1 MKLAEPII
9 LSPEEC
15 STIDAWST
23 CPTTSFRRAGRS
35 FPYRLVQRARIIRM
49 AAGGILSQDIAKEL
63 HISRPTVQLWR
74 QRFLF
79 LRLSGLEKDAPRPGR
94 KPRIQQRKINAIIE
108 ATLHTTPP
116 DATHWST
123 RSMAKALGV
132 SKATVC
138 PDMATAQSQATSC
151 RDIQTQSRQ
160 AVCRETSRYRWAI
173 SQSARQST
181 GLVCR
186 RKESDPSSR
195 PNATFITFTPR
206 PSGASDTRLY
216 TARND
221 NFIRCLEHARWKGHR
236 RLHAQTPAS
245 RIYPVLTT
253 RKCQNPAGFGFA
265 SYRRQLWCSQ
275 APTGHKLAQAS
286 SSVPLALYSNI
297 QFMAEYGG
305 TLVPGNYRQTY
316 SPWFI
321 QKRSGSN
328 QGNYAVSRQSQP
340 KSTRFYLERISRTDY
355 GKDRQM

>member
-1 MKLAEPII
+1 MCEISGTNYIVSRRMLDHRRMVNLPDYVIQAGGKKFSLP
-9 LSPEEC
+9 SC
-15 STIDAWST
+15 STRPDY
-23 CPTTSFRRAGRS
+23 PDGGRRDS
-35 FPYRLVQRARIIRM
+35 
-49 AAGGILSQDIAKEL
+49 
-63 HISRPTVQLWR
+63 
-74 QRFLF
+74 
-79 LRLSGLEKDAPRPGR
+79 
-94 KPRIQQRKINAIIE
+94 KPRYWPKNFIFLVR
-108 ATLHTTPP
+108 PF
-116 DATHWST
+116 S
-123 RSMAKALGV
+123 SGV
-132 SKATVC
+132 SGFCFFACPGSKRMLRVLGASRAFNSEKSMLLSRLPSIRRHPMPCPNSSGGDALEHTQYGQGFGRQQSNGM

-265 SYRRQLWCSQ
+265 SYPPERSRAGRRQLWCSQ

-305 TLVPGNYRQTY
+305 TLVPGNY
-316 SPWFI
+316 
-321 QKRSGSN
+321 
-328 QGNYAVSRQSQP
+328 
-340 KSTRFYLERISRTDY
+340 
-355 GKDRQM
+355 